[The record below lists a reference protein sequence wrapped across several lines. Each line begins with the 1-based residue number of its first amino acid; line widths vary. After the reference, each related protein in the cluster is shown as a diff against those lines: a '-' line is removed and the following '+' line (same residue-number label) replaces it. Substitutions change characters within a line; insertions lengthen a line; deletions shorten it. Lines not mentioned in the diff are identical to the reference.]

1 MKKSLLSSLIIILLS
16 ACGNKKND
24 AFLSGTLSNSSG
36 EMLYLE
42 KLSSPQPVLLD
53 SVKLDENGNF
63 SFSNYVPKIGFYRI
77 KINNQNF
84 AMLVLDSGMKV
95 NVTGDVKDLGN
106 TYKVTGSDET
116 DLFFKFNEISKR
128 KQIILDSLS
137 QAYQKLISSLEID
150 KLHSTNP
157 ELALKKADSLSR
169 MFEEPYNKLVSS
181 FAPEISNLIKNN
193 TDKYTCLI
201 AIQELN
207 PEEYK
212 ETFIALNE
220 GLSKKYPNNQQ
231 VMMFSKMVDNMLK
244 LQVGQLAPEIA
255 LADTS
260 GKIITLSSLKG
271 KYVLIDF
278 WASWCGP
285 CRKEMPNVKKLYEK
299 YKNKNFEILG
309 VSLDRDRSAWIKAIK
324 EDGLP
329 WLHIS
334 DLKFWECEAAR
345 DYNVQAIPYTVLVD
359 KEGKIIAKEL
369 RGEDL
374 EKKLEEVI
382 YQKSA
387 TVKK

>member
-1 MKKSLLSSLIIILLS
+1 MKNIILTTTFFILLSS
-16 ACGNKKND
+16 CKNNKND

-42 KLSSPQPVLLD
+42 KLSNPQPVLLD

-63 SFSNYVPKIGFYRI
+63 SFSDYVPKIGFYRI

-95 NVTGDVKDLGN
+95 TVTGDAKDLGN

-128 KQIILDSLS
+128 KQKILDSLS
-137 QAYQKLISSLEID
+137 QSYQALINSLGID
-150 KLHSTNP
+150 KLHSSNP
-157 ELALKKADSLSR
+157 ELAMKKADSLSR
-169 MFEEPYNKLVSS
+169 TFEEPYNKLVSS
-181 FAPEISNLIKNN
+181 FSPEISKLIKNN

-255 LADTS
+255 LTDTS

-285 CRKEMPNVKKLYEK
+285 CRKEMPNVKRLYEK

-309 VSLDRDRSAWIKAIK
+309 VSLDRDRSTWIKAIK

-369 RGEDL
+369 RGKEL
-374 EKKLEEVI
+374 ENKLEEVI
-382 YQKSA
+382 HHNTE